1 LEEFFALVSPNGDG
15 TKVWARPSS
24 NCCLPTILTQSNAE
38 SSGESKLEEEQT
50 MAQQATGVASQ
61 DRAGEPDRPLIVIVG
76 GGFAAVQFAK
86 TLRKELPVSECDILL
101 YNCEN
106 HMVFHPLLADVAG
119 ASINLDA
126 AVAPLRQMLPGVEC
140 RTQRIVRI
148 DLPVSEIVLED
159 ENGAL
164 THLHYDHVV
173 IACGAESN
181 LGIIPGMTEYA
192 FPFKVMRDAIELR
205 QHIVRQMEQAEAVT
219 DPDRQRWHLSFIVV
233 GAGFS
238 GVEVAGE
245 INELVRSS
253 TRFYRNFRKEDVVV
267 TMVHS
272 QDQILPEVAPPL
284 RQFAHKK
291 MEKAGVTILL
301 NSRAV
306 GATHEGVVL
315 KDGQMLRGGT
325 IVCTIG
331 TTISPLI
338 QTLNAPK
345 EKGRIRTTPEMRVE
359 GQANAW
365 AVGDCALITNA
376 FDNKPSPTTAQFAQR
391 QGRQAALNLVRVLKG
406 KPAQPFR
413 FKALGQLCSIGGYSA
428 VAEVFGLHMSGFL
441 AWLLWRGVYLF
452 KLPTWSRRIKV
463 ALDWG
468 WDVLF
473 PRDLSYLNTDTTRQI
488 THAYYRSGDF
498 IHRQGEL
505 ARVFSV
511 IEEGEVEI
519 VQATEQ
525 NPEPKLVAVLGKADF
540 FGEAA
545 LIGNRPHETSVRA
558 RTAVRLAQVGRD
570 LFSEITGS
578 FAPIRDLLTK
588 AVVDQAGDLWRR
600 LPVAKTI
607 LEDEPL
613 ASLLEPLP
621 AQLLRKEN
629 TLGEAIKVLNEGPTS
644 DLIIVDEDERLWGT
658 LDRDD
663 LYRIIARIAVTSTA
677 MSGLPIQHKL
687 SEFKSLSRLYVTLD
701 DSTLVATATMM
712 DHGISWLPVVR
723 SKDDLRP
730 VGSLRGDKITYRI
743 IQKIAQTEVN
753 HAQIAN

>member
-1 LEEFFALVSPNGDG
+1 MQAI
-15 TKVWARPSS
+15 KV
-24 NCCLPTILTQSNAE
+24 
-38 SSGESKLEEEQT
+38 
-50 MAQQATGVASQ
+50 
-61 DRAGEPDRPLIVIVG
+61 VIVG

-86 TLRKELPVSECDILL
+86 TLRKKLSAPECEILL
-101 YNCEN
+101 FNREN

-140 RTQRIVRI
+140 RTERVVRI
-148 DLPVSEIVLED
+148 DVAASEIVFEG

-164 THLHYDHVV
+164 THLHYDHVAV
-173 IACGAESN
+173 ACGAESN
-181 LGIIPGMTEYA
+181 LGIIPGMTEHA
-192 FPFKVMRDAIELR
+192 FAFKVMRDATELR
-205 QHIVRQMEQAEAVT
+205 QHIVRQMEQAEAAI
-219 DPDRQRWHLSFIVV
+219 DPDRRSWHLSFIVV

-272 QDQILPEVAPPL
+272 QEQILPEVAPPL
-284 RQFAHKK
+284 REFARKK
-291 MEKAGVTILL
+291 MAKAGVTMRL

-306 GATHEGVVL
+306 AATQEGIEL

-338 QTLNAPK
+338 QTLNVPK
-345 EKGRIRTTPEMRVE
+345 EKGRLRTTPEMRIE

-365 AVGDCALITNA
+365 ALGDCALITNA

-391 QGRQAALNLVRVLKG
+391 QGRQAALNLVRILRG
-406 KPAQPFR
+406 QPTQPFR

-428 VAEVFGLHMSGFL
+428 VAEIFGMRISGFL
-441 AWLLWRGVYLF
+441 AWFLWRGVYLL

-468 WDVLF
+468 WDLLF
-473 PRDLSYLNTDTTRQI
+473 PRDLSFLNTDTARQI
-488 THAYYRSGDF
+488 THAYYRPGDF

-505 ARVFSV
+505 ARIFSV
-511 IEEGEVEI
+511 IEEGEVELL
-519 VQATEQ
+519 QATEQ
-525 NPEPKLVAVLGKADF
+525 NSEPTLVAVLAKGDF
-540 FGEAA
+540 FGASA
-545 LIGNRPHETSVRA
+545 LMGNRPYETTIRA
-558 RTAVRLAQVGRD
+558 RTLVRLAQVGRD

-600 LPVAKTI
+600 IPLAKTV

-621 AQLLRKEN
+621 PQLLHKEN
-629 TLGEAIKVLNEGPTS
+629 TLGEAIRTLNEGPAI
-644 DLIIVDEDERLWGT
+644 DLIIVDENQLLWGT

-677 MSGLPIQHKL
+677 KSGLPIQHKL
-687 SEFKSLSRLYVTLD
+687 VEFLSMSRLSVTLD
-701 DSTLVATATMM
+701 DSTLVATATLM
-712 DHGISWLPVVR
+712 DHGVSWLPVVR

-730 VGSLRGDKITYRI
+730 VGSIRGDKITYRI
-743 IQKIAQTEVN
+743 IQKIAQTEVK
-753 HAQIAN
+753 HTQTAN